1 MNRRQFLTST
11 SALGA
16 LSASAAVPGVLRG
29 KSAGDHAATLKPG
42 RITLEGK
49 LVHECSQPGEKRA
62 DGVYPAHPNGIR
74 LSKDRVLLLYA
85 TRGWRGV
92 DEDRS
97 IIYQVRLGGFTGPI
111 LKEGMLVQ
119 SRDDWD
125 PFDDGSS
132 YYQAHGTPSG
142 FGVPKGA
149 LIDGR
154 PAPHANLF
162 VIKWYVNARYFLT
175 PDRLALTTSDPKSV
189 HLSENT
195 IHMEWVQVRLNEA
208 EDDIEIVEPISTMR
222 TPDQGEGGLRPTERF
237 TQSKVQ
243 AMPFNHDATEW
254 IDTANIDWSE
264 KPKEDAIGLV
274 PAKFRYDHSRHRY
287 EFSETGSRLYPAGVH
302 LSGGSPLKIDQGWAF
317 YSRPHRSL
325 NLPLVWTKREDPFS
339 DENQQLLMEPRTG
352 QPIVR
357 APVTAYRCADG
368 VIRVFTG
375 DSDESPYQNRRNP
388 LYCWEV
394 DPQKD
399 FKLSRQQVVVDVLEE
414 DWGFRLESEPIADMA
429 KVLPHCGGRSQYVA
443 FRVRSESINYSRK
456 RHFVPVGNPRHISP
470 AITDEERMASGI
482 YVARIDY
489 DREMPDEWQFA

>member
-1 MNRRQFLTST
+1 MNRRQFLTT
-11 SALGA
+11 TGALGA
-16 LSASAAVPGVLRG
+16 LSASSSLPNVLRAE
-29 KSAGDHAATLKPG
+29 SVGDHVDMLKPG

-49 LVHECSQPGEKRA
+49 LVHECSVPGETRA

-97 IIYQVRLGGFTGPI
+97 IIYQVRLGRFTGPI

-119 SRDDWD
+119 ARDDWD
-125 PFDDGSS
+125 PFKDGSS

-149 LIDGR
+149 LINGR

-222 TPDQGEGGLRPTERF
+222 TPDQGEGGLPQTERF

-243 AMPFNHDATEW
+243 AVPFNPEATEW

-264 KPKEDAIGLV
+264 KPKEDAVGLV
-274 PAKFRYDHSRHRY
+274 PAKFRYNRSRHRY
-287 EFSETGSRLYPAGVH
+287 EFSEIGSRLYPAGVH
-302 LSGGSPLKIDQGWAF
+302 LSGGSPLKIEQGWAF

-325 NLPLVWTKREDPFS
+325 NLPLVWTKRKNPFS

-368 VIRVFTG
+368 RLRVFTG
-375 DSDESPYQNRRNP
+375 DGDASPYQNRRNP
-388 LYCWEV
+388 LYCWECEGA
-394 DPQKD
+394 PD
-399 FKLSRQQVVVDVLEE
+399 FALSRRQVVIDVLKEFP
-414 DWGFRLESEPIADMA
+414 DVRLESEPIVDMA
-429 KVLPHCGGRSQYVA
+429 KVLPHCGGSSQYVA
-443 FRVRSESINYSRK
+443 FRLRTESINYDRIRK
-456 RHFVPVGNPRHISP
+456 LVPKDNPRYLSP
-470 AITDEERMASGI
+470 AITEAERMVSGI

-489 DREMPDEWQFA
+489 GRDWPDEWNFG